1 MYVCWSDYRNGD
13 VDVFVAN
20 STDRGRTWSKPMRVN
35 TDELHNGLDQFFQWM
50 AVDPVTGAVYVEFY
64 DRREDP
70 QNRRTRMVLARS
82 TDGGRTF
89 TNYAWGDTQFDG
101 RPAGDYIWLT
111 AYNDH
116 VYGAWTEPA
125 SAIPTQPAANG
136 RGAAAGPTIIRVGSA
151 DFSKLP

>member
-1 MYVCWSDYRNGD
+1 V
-13 VDVFVAN
+13 
-20 STDRGRTWSKPMRVN
+20 RVN
-35 TDELHNGLDQFFQWM
+35 TDELHDGIDQYFQWM
-50 AVDPVTGAVYVEFY
+50 AVDPVSGALYVEFY

-70 QNRRTRMVLARS
+70 QNRRSRMVLARS
-82 TDGGRTF
+82 TDAGGSF

-125 SAIPTQPAANG
+125 APASQPTAGG
-136 RGAAAGPTIIRVGSA
+136 RGAAAGPTVIRVGSA
-151 DFSKLP
+151 DFSKGR